1 MNDFALK
8 AKMIVDLSG
17 YHDERTKKLLVK
29 LISNLHNIVELDSG
43 TDILDVISQVME
55 GHITTTEAKKMFVVL
70 CMKDKGTRDDCIKSA
85 LSVIKLIDTMRSE
98 AAALRSKGMMQAI
111 VKGNPLTI
119 PKDKLL
125 SEVVPLVTK
134 HPNNMTVPLIA
145 TTMLVLSTQ
154 REHTQKKKAKEQAD
168 SVVNWTKYGFDTTF
182 QLVTK
187 FKELKT
193 LIS

>member
-1 MNDFALK
+1 MNDFTLRAK
-8 AKMIVDLSG
+8 AIVDMSG

-29 LISNLHNIVELDSG
+29 LISNLHEIVELDSG
-43 TDILDVISQVME
+43 TDILDVISQVMQ
-55 GHITTTEAKKMFVVL
+55 GTINTKEAKKLFVVL
-70 CMKDKGTRDDCIKSA
+70 CMKDRGARDNCIKSA

-98 AAALRSKGMMQAI
+98 AAALRSKGMFQAI
-111 VKGNPLTI
+111 AKENPLTI

-125 SEVVPLVTK
+125 SEVVPLVTS
-134 HPNNMTVPLIA
+134 HPNNMAVPLISI
-145 TTMLVLSTQ
+145 TLLVLSAQ
-154 REHTQKKKAKEQAD
+154 REHMKQRETKDRVD

-187 FKELKT
+187 LKDLKT